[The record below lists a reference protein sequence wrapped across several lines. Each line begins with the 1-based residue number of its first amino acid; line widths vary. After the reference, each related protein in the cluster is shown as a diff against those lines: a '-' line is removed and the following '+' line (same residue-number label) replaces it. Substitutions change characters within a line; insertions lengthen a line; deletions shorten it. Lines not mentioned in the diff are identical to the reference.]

1 MASQI
6 ADYQVTGRF
15 PFRDPKDRLQN
26 VGKGFS
32 KMLKGVQSPAQ
43 KLDRV
48 QSQSTLDRVSLMTA
62 NPDLTINRA
71 TNQQLL
77 H

>member
-6 ADYQVTGRF
+6 ADYQITGKF

-32 KMLKGVQSPAQ
+32 KMLSNIKPEHTMQ
-43 KLDRV
+43 RV
-48 QSQSTLDRVSLMTA
+48 
-62 NPDLTINRA
+62 
-71 TNQQLL
+71 
-77 H
+77 